1 MAGRGLICVSVA
13 AEHGDAVLAA
23 VAPVVD
29 LVDVIEI
36 RMDALRDPDLAHCI
50 AALPIPVL
58 VTNRPTWEGGQFA
71 GSEEDRID
79 SLCQAL
85 QAGARYADIELAAA
99 PELRARLL
107 ITAKQCKARVIVSR
121 HDFEATPSVA
131 ELQSTLAEMQAS
143 GADIGKIVVTA
154 ASPVDALRI
163 LALQTEAI
171 AAGFPLCAF
180 AMGAA
185 GTITRLATL
194 HLGGFMT
201 YAALS
206 PELATAPGQLA
217 VHELRRLLSLLER
230 QP

>member
-1 MAGRGLICVSVA
+1 MTMDKRGLICVSVA
-13 AEHGDAVLAA
+13 AEHSAAVLAA
-23 VAPVVD
+23 VSPVVD

-36 RMDALRDPDLAHCI
+36 RMDALRDPDLSHCI
-50 AALPIPVL
+50 GALAKPVL

-71 GSEEDRID
+71 GSEADRID
-79 SLCQAL
+79 SLCRAL
-85 QAGARYADIELAAA
+85 QWGARYADIELAAA

-107 ITAKQCKARVIVSR
+107 LTAKQCKSRVIVSR
-121 HDFEATPSVA
+121 HDFVSTPSSA
-131 ELQSTLAEMQAS
+131 RLQSTLTEMQAS

-154 ASPVDALRI
+154 ASPGDALRI
-163 LALQTEAI
+163 LALQTEAA

-206 PELATAPGQLA
+206 PEQATAPGQLT

-230 QP
+230 